1 MLDLNAFKM
10 FESVLDAPKMFDLVP
25 KDRRRPQ
32 DARKAKS
39 NCKWR
44 GGAGAQHWHRRP
56 LQLLPAEV
64 SVVLTDAN
72 LGASQLWQRAGE
84 SGFSEEFLQARTTRA
99 RPGTGKRRPLELDRE
114 LERGRWFKN
123 FDLAMKAVSNCCLGF
138 LKLLSRRNSRTL
150 CG

>member
-10 FESVLDAPKMFDLVP
+10 FESVLMDAPKMFDLAP

-72 LGASQLWQRAGE
+72 LGASQLWQRRAGE
-84 SGFSEEFLQARTTRA
+84 SDFSEEFLQQLARTTRA
-99 RPGTGKRRPLELDRE
+99 RPGTGKRRPLELDR
-114 LERGRWFKN
+114 
-123 FDLAMKAVSNCCLGF
+123 AVG
-138 LKLLSRRNSRTL
+138 
-150 CG
+150 

>member
-10 FESVLDAPKMFDLVP
+10 FESVLDASRMVGLVP

-39 NCKWR
+39 RR

-84 SGFSEEFLQARTTRA
+84 SGFSEEFLQQLARTTRA
-99 RPGTGKRRPLELDRE
+99 RPGTGKRRPLELDR
-114 LERGRWFKN
+114 
-123 FDLAMKAVSNCCLGF
+123 AVG
-138 LKLLSRRNSRTL
+138 
-150 CG
+150 

>member
-1 MLDLNAFKM
+1 MHSKWMTSDMDAPRMLDLNAFKM
-10 FESVLDAPKMFDLVP
+10 FESVLDASRMFGLVP

-39 NCKWR
+39 RR

-72 LGASQLWQRAGE
+72 LGASQLWQRRAGE
-84 SGFSEEFLQARTTRA
+84 SDFSEEFLQQLARTTRA
-99 RPGTGKRRPLELDRE
+99 RPGTGKRRPLELDR
-114 LERGRWFKN
+114 
-123 FDLAMKAVSNCCLGF
+123 AVG
-138 LKLLSRRNSRTL
+138 
-150 CG
+150 

>member
-10 FESVLDAPKMFDLVP
+10 FESVLDASRMFGLVP

-84 SGFSEEFLQARTTRA
+84 SGFSEEFLQHMLARTTRA

-114 LERGRWFKN
+114 LERRPLV
-123 FDLAMKAVSNCCLGF
+123 FDLAMKVQIIVNVGSI
-138 LKLLSRRNSRTL
+138 
-150 CG
+150 